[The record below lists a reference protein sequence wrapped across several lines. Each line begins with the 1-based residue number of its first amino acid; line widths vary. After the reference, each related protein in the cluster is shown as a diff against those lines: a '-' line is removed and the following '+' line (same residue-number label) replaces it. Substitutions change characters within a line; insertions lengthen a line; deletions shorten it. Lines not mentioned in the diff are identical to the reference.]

1 MRPTHAL
8 LAVTLLAAG
17 LHARLLAAPAAPA
30 EAPASATADPDHVR
44 LVAARKAA
52 HDIPEV
58 AAAEQQAKADRALS
72 AKAYADY
79 KTARQRSHDS
89 EAAYR
94 KAFEAALVKV
104 DAGAPG
110 LQEKERAAFRERMA
124 KARAA
129 KKADGSKKSRKD
141 EDPDEED
148 DAGE

>member
-1 MRPTHAL
+1 MKPTHAL
-8 LAVTLLAAG
+8 LAATLLAAG
-17 LHARLLAAPAAPA
+17 LHASLVAAPA
-30 EAPASATADPDHVR
+30 ETAAAAPADPDHVR

-58 AAAEQQAKADRALS
+58 AAAEQQAKADRALA

-79 KTARQRSHDS
+79 KTARQRSNDS

-94 KAFEAALVKV
+94 KAFEAALAKV
-104 DAGAPG
+104 DAGAPA
-110 LQEKERAAFRERMA
+110 LQEKERAAIRERMV

-129 KKADGSKKSRKD
+129 KKTGGAKAGPKD
-141 EDPDEED
+141 EDPEDEP